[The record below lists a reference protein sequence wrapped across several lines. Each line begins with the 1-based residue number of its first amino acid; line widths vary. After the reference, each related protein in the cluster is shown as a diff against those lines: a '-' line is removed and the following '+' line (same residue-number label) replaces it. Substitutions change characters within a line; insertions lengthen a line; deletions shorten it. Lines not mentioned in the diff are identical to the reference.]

1 MSFFR
6 ETWQS
11 ISSVM
16 MQFTVRDLIDIILVA
31 FLVYSLIKLTAK
43 TRAFQVL
50 KGLGILLVASQ
61 ITRWVG
67 LSAVTWLF
75 DYVINNLAIVLVI
88 IFQPEFRRML
98 EQIGQGKFFLGG
110 FNTQYRQTRADYIRG
125 VNEIIHAVYNMSQS
139 HTGALIVIQRQSNLN
154 DIAESGVAIDGQVS
168 RALLENIF
176 VQNTP
181 LHDGAVIIRDN
192 VIVAAGCL
200 LPNTSSREISQDMG
214 TRHRAAMGISEV
226 TDAFVIVVSEET
238 GIVSMVEEGSMT
250 RRLSADTL
258 RLRLME
264 FYVPPEKKDSFA
276 NLFRRKEGQNK

>member
-1 MSFFR
+1 
-6 ETWQS
+6 
-11 ISSVM
+11 M

>member
-1 MSFFR
+1 
-6 ETWQS
+6 
-11 ISSVM
+11 
-16 MQFTVRDLIDIILVA
+16 
-31 FLVYSLIKLTAK
+31 
-43 TRAFQVL
+43 
-50 KGLGILLVASQ
+50 
-61 ITRWVG
+61 
-67 LSAVTWLF
+67 
-75 DYVINNLAIVLVI
+75 
-88 IFQPEFRRML
+88 ML

-264 FYVPPEKKDSFA
+264 IYVPPEKKDSFA

>member
-11 ISSVM
+11 ILSAV
-16 MQFTVRDLIDIILVA
+16 MQFTVLDLIDIILVA
-31 FLVYSLIKLTAK
+31 FLVYQLIKLTAK

-50 KGLGILLVASQ
+50 KGLGIMLIASQ
-61 ITRWVG
+61 ITRWMG
-67 LSAVTWLF
+67 ISAVTWLF

-98 EQIGQGKFFLGG
+98 EQLGQGKFFLGG
-110 FNTQYRQTRADYIRG
+110 FNTQYKQTRADYIRG
-125 VNEIIHAVYNMSQS
+125 VNEIVHAVFNMSQS
-139 HTGALIVIQRQSNLN
+139 HTGALIVIQRRSSLS
-154 DIAESGVAIDGQVS
+154 DIAESGVAIGGQVT

-176 VQNTP
+176 VVKTP

-192 VIVAAGCL
+192 VIIAAGCL
-200 LPNTSSREISQDMG
+200 LPNTSSRDMSQDMG

-226 TDAFVIVVSEET
+226 TDAYVIVVSEET
-238 GIVSMVEEGSMT
+238 GIVSTVEEGSMQ
-250 RRLSADTL
+250 RGLGVDML

-264 FYVPPEKKDSFA
+264 IYVPPEKKNGFA
-276 NLFRRKEGQNK
+276 DLFHRKEGQRK